1 MFKEGIKPEWED
13 KENVG
18 GGCFKIKIEKGK
30 SNKLWENSMFA
41 LVSSSNR
48 LVHLVNGLRIKI
60 RERFDEVEIWLPN
73 ATSEKDKL

>member
-30 SNKLWENSMFA
+30 SNKLW
-41 LVSSSNR
+41 
-48 LVHLVNGLRIKI
+48 
-60 RERFDEVEIWLPN
+60 
-73 ATSEKDKL
+73 

>member
-60 RERFDEVEIWLPN
+60 RERFD
-73 ATSEKDKL
+73 